1 MLENLSVILIIVT
14 ELYTLSDKRVFTKTI
29 LSLSVEASLCR
40 REAGEREKW
49 KHGGHHGKRKER
61 KPFSSS
67 YRPPRD
73 CYSFTSVIFIG
84 VPSGSL
90 CDTDSLWWTVLFTTT
105 ESVELFILFT
115 YTNATHKYLNRFFSL
130 AERQI
135 SQSKNSALFQIHE
148 MCLNK
153 LIIIKIFCGH
163 DNLMPVETRS
173 AFASTSFFLFLSV
186 FLHFL
191 SEQHVFISTCRT

>member
-1 MLENLSVILIIVT
+1 MKARGSPWE
-14 ELYTLSDKRVFTKTI
+14 E
-29 LSLSVEASLCR
+29 
-40 REAGEREKW
+40 EREKT
-49 KHGGHHGKRKER
+49 
-61 KPFSSS
+61 FFFFLSSPTWLLFF
-67 YRPPRD
+67 YF
-73 CYSFTSVIFIG
+73 CYFYWGT

-90 CDTDSLWWTVLFTTT
+90 CDTDSLWWTVLFTAT

-186 FLHFL
+186 FLHF
-191 SEQHVFISTCRT
+191 